1 MNAKIAAGLRKRQFS
16 SPFEDHFETP
26 KSTIS
31 MSGRQMGKSTLMRE
45 LAEQQESLAR
55 AIVRSSPSSIGAAAT
70 TATAA
75 PPWASKS
82 AEEIVADM
90 KRFAEQL
97 EKSAP
102 VTSGAMIGD
111 GLITAAKIASSLPWP
126 GTKPNMFDDIVASA
140 SGIVNLTEEQPM
152 NTSKEEAAKQLAAQ
166 INQKITT
173 TIRPGPFKLAGPA
186 QLTIKTRQSQ
196 YKKKAFLG
204 DETMSLTSVYGGK
217 REVIAVFKNAL
228 PVDYSYIEIPLADAT
243 TQLAGFKE
251 YLASLGVADIDTIVA
266 GIEQQKTQTAAA
278 ERDELLADPEFASW

>member
-16 SPFEDHFETP
+16 NPFEDYLSEPNRETIFMGGRQAG
-26 KSTIS
+26 KSTI
-31 MSGRQMGKSTLMRE
+31 MGE
-45 LAEQQESLAR
+45 LAKKQESLAA
-55 AIVRSSPSSIGAAAT
+55 AIVRSSGMTSASL
-70 TATAA
+70 TASTAA
-75 PPWASKS
+75 HPWSSKS

-90 KRFAEQL
+90 KRVADELAKKAEL
-97 EKSAP
+97 
-102 VTSGAMIGD
+102 
-111 GLITAAKIASSLPWP
+111 
-126 GTKPNMFDDIVASA
+126 A
-140 SGIVNLTEEQPM
+140 SGIVKITTQEQIM
-152 NTSKEEAAKQLAAQ
+152 NNPKEEAAKQLAAQ
-166 INQKITT
+166 INEKLTR

-278 ERDELLADPEFASW
+278 EREELLADPEFASW